1 MAQITMKKK
10 PEGIFCIYFYIDVNL
25 SLKAITR
32 KLQKWANNLLY
43 YSANKIGNDGN
54 SLKNNLDFN
63 ISMATYV

>member
-25 SLKAITR
+25 SLKAI
-32 KLQKWANNLLY
+32 NLLY